1 MAQPSSEIALRISVL
16 NAQGQHLGGTVDV
29 ELKPKGGGESKIIK
43 GADASQDIDI
53 RGLQRGPNIQYDIT
67 VTPTGSSGGG
77 KSDSVNVPASGFST
91 VRVVVGRGSGDAEIA
106 VPPPN
111 SVQGSLV
118 FDTGLPAAGIAVR
131 IYNIAFAGK
140 ATLLG
145 STTSD
150 AQGKYAVAYGPSAL
164 QPNLQVR
171 VADPAGKEITISG
184 TKFNAAQQQTLNLV
198 VPSDARPLAPEFQR
212 LSADVAKTI
221 GSIAAL
227 GQAQESGGRQ
237 DLTLLSQSTRW
248 DARLVA
254 LAASAA
260 QQTATTGLG
269 QDVLYA
275 LYRVGLP
282 TDPALLA
289 TVPSTTVQQALSK
302 ASKSGIV
309 SLTDQQITAST
320 ATFQN
325 FATKTL
331 LASTAAG
338 AASTFSDIAALQF
351 KDNPTQQ
358 AAFANLFFN
367 QPAGSN
373 LWTEAAKL
381 NIPAATLDS
390 LRLQGKFL
398 YLTFNNAV
406 LAQRL
411 QQEVGSLAN
420 LPAIAD
426 KDYHQP
432 ATWQAALKAAA
443 GTGGDKALD
452 ALIPPVYTGTTADR
466 LSAYSADLAR
476 KVRVSFPTRVAAR
489 MAENK
494 EFAIDPKTTGNVAKF
509 LRTASTLGYDLGR
522 TPLNAFMTNSAK
534 NLPALDDPSK
544 EAVKSLHRIFQVTP
558 STESMQAALAQGF
571 TSANEIASYSRADF
585 LTKYAAAFPPGEAEL
600 VYAHSQTISSIT
612 FNIFAQAKA
621 LDNSAPV
628 YALSSPASDRQSSKN
643 ALVQQFPSM
652 ASLFGN
658 LDFCQ
663 CEDCRSVL
671 SPAAYFVDLLD
682 LLGQNSAPNAA
693 GNTPLDVL
701 IGKDGGIKG
710 RRPDLGALPL
720 TCSNTNTALPYI
732 DLVNEILEY
741 YIAHNNSLDTGAAYD
756 TGTAASA
763 DLIAEPQHVFP
774 SVYSTMLKQIVYP
787 LNLPFDLWL
796 ETVRGFLNYFK
807 APLAKVLDALRP
819 ADTLELF
826 TSGTPTPYYRA
837 QILSESLGI
846 SPAEYAVF
854 TATDT
859 TKWFKLYGGYATEAA
874 ALADLSNAKT
884 LSRTL
889 GVSYQGLADLVKTGF
904 INPALYSLIFQFE
917 RFGIDMGTA
926 FSFTTQPGFPVL
938 TAAQTADFQAQ
949 LNAITARYKQQNPG
963 STFDATTW
971 LKGVLPA
978 NYSSKVLVLADPNT
992 GCNFA
997 STTLQYADGSAAKPL
1012 DYLKIN
1018 LMVRLCNKLGTNLNP
1033 DAGDP
1038 ADAVG
1043 ASGWPLDEVDRALQ
1057 AFFPP
1062 ALPAFSDPGF
1072 PAAFGNA
1079 WKTALVYLAH
1089 LDDLNTRLAP
1099 ALGRIALLPLWQDL
1113 STQGENPLYAQLF
1126 LAASVLN
1133 NDFAFDDPNGSFPA
1147 PSGDL
1152 PVDQRPLSAH
1162 AAAVQGALS
1171 LTAAEL
1177 TAILADASVPAPA
1190 AFSLANLSVCYRYS
1204 LLAQCLQIPVADLI
1218 ALKTMSGLNPFQK
1231 LTGLP
1236 LAVLSD
1242 DILLKQTLAFV
1253 KQVGVVENS
1262 GFSVEDLRYLLRH
1275 QFDPVGIYQS
1285 DPNALIAL
1293 VQTIGS
1299 GLRSIQTQNAVPS
1312 NLLTMP
1318 ETLIDQSLSSLFPAP
1333 ILKTLFSQLSN
1344 SQTYT
1349 ATATSATGLTASDF
1363 AAAPELTVSYDAV
1376 TTTQSLTYKGL
1387 LLDWRKAELLLLNQN
1402 AALNAL
1408 LSGLLNG
1415 VQQQARTALA
1425 NSIGA
1430 VLGVWASLV
1439 QYEAVSTGVTPAQSI
1454 TDPLGK
1460 LAQADPSLSF
1470 AYDQADQL
1478 QWLGYRGVL
1487 TDAKL
1492 SALTAI
1498 NPSPTLATLLGK
1510 VQQQA
1515 LPAYNEMA
1523 ATETA
1528 VWCNSQTYKATQAAV
1543 APAGQIDVA
1552 AYSAALDLALQN
1564 GTITDPVPAI
1574 QISYDAVAQVQ
1585 TLTCA
1590 GVLTNSM
1597 RGQLAGLIASPLL
1610 GTLLQTVRNQAVGEF
1625 QFLANGLVAAAINDP
1640 DPFLAFAGVDPTKQ
1654 QRGAKA
1660 ELVKVFLPLLARKLS
1675 RQLVLQTLSATLGAD
1690 ASLTEALVTDAAL
1703 LNNPND
1709 PGKSLLQ
1716 AFLALGNPGGS
1727 ASYFHSANLSGAAA
1741 AMGIAISA
1749 DTSDPTNSALPTG
1762 SCRFEGYLQV
1772 PTDGPY
1778 RFFAELGNN
1787 GTKATLRIDSPDP
1800 NAIFPNPIVQAT
1812 ATKDHD
1818 EASQFVQLKGGV
1830 AYHFAIDFQSLGT
1843 NGASML
1849 IQGENLP
1856 KGPLSQVV
1864 LYPQQ
1869 SVDAFALARILLSKV
1884 LQILQVT
1891 GLDLRELSY
1900 LVAHAAQFSNLRLSS
1915 LPTQAAD
1922 DTPAK
1927 AAKLFTQFL
1936 TLADYADLRKGPAG
1950 GTDGLIDVFQAASQ
1964 ASPPVPPATLLAN
1977 LTRRDPQT
1985 VQAVATALGTS
1996 PHFTNNLGIRR
2007 MWDALQL
2014 VQLLGLPVQAV
2025 SAATAIVTAAPPAPD
2040 AIAAN
2045 FRNAVKSQYTPE
2057 QWRPI
2062 AQSVYDPLR
2071 RKKRDAL
2078 VSHLVDVLQLD
2089 SSNQLFEFFLV
2100 DPGMEPVVQTSRLRL
2115 ALSSVQT
2122 FVQRCFLNLESGNSD
2137 AKLNVA
2143 ASAIPADWW
2152 PWMKRYRVWQANR
2165 EIFLFPENWM
2175 QPELRMDKTDLFQ
2188 TLEGALLQGD
2198 VTSDLVEDA
2207 FLGYLKGLDLRA
2219 RLDIVASYFDQN
2231 TTNPGES
2238 TLYVLGR
2245 TYGHPHKYFTRTY
2258 ANGVWSGWEAVTA
2271 DIESDHMVLAIW
2283 RGRLNLLWLT
2293 FVTKAKAPDNG
2304 SGSGGTGVGSLSF
2317 DTLFSDISSSKPQ
2330 QQVQIQLHW
2339 SEYVHGKWTNRL
2351 STDVKK
2357 SEAINVLEGFDPSQV
2372 HLHVSK
2378 EIDSSGEEGALK
2390 VHVDFPF
2397 IYDLGW
2403 ILGVIFAEL
2412 AGRDPSTIQRANHTF
2427 RITSKNCDPVFS
2439 SAFYEPA
2446 PPMPY
2451 DTPGVDATQ
2460 YTGSAALTASFL
2472 NDIKTDGS
2480 GTNETEKIVDHI
2492 QNFDLLTCANA
2503 VAPPFLPTNDPQYKE
2518 AGGLVSPFFFKDG
2531 SASGPNGAA
2540 FLDERTFFVQ
2550 PSLTE
2555 TVVEEW
2561 DGWAIGPVVS
2571 QVDPTVIGK
2580 IDVIAQVPA
2589 SPIPIDPGDPVY
2601 SVYPVRDLT
2610 DWVTHPSVAVSYGG
2624 VAIGKTGGIQNPQI
2638 GAVQQAAVNLN
2649 GATVAGFTAAEA
2661 GAAVSGL
2668 VLVGSQGVNANRLQA
2683 VRNAGLTPANFN
2695 TVTRF

>member
-1 MAQPSSEIALRISVL
+1 
-16 NAQGQHLGGTVDV
+16 VDV

-53 RGLQRGPNIQYDIT
+53 RGLQRGPDIQYDVT
-67 VTPTGSSGGG
+67 VTPTGSSRGG

-106 VPPPN
+106 IPPSN
-111 SVQGSLV
+111 TVQGTLM

-131 IYNIAFAGK
+131 VYNIAFAGK
-140 ATLLG
+140 ANLLG

-150 AQGKYAVAYGPSAL
+150 AQGKYSVAYPPPSAI

-184 TKFNAAQQQTLNLV
+184 TKFNADQQQTLNLV

-221 GSIAAL
+221 GRVAEL

-275 LYRVGLP
+275 LFRVGLP

-325 FATKTL
+325 FATKML
-331 LASTAAG
+331 LTSTAAG
-338 AASTFSDIAALQF
+338 AASTFSDIAASQF
-351 KDNPTQQ
+351 KDNATQQ
-358 AAFANLFFN
+358 TAFANLFFN

-381 NIPAATLDS
+381 NITGTTLDS

-420 LPAIAD
+420 LPVIAD

-432 ATWQAALKAAA
+432 ITWQSALKAAA
-443 GTGGDKALD
+443 GAGGDKALD
-452 ALIPPVYTGTTADR
+452 ALIPAAYTGSTTADR

-476 KVRVSFPTRVAAR
+476 KVRVSFPTRVVAR
-489 MAENK
+489 MAEDK
-494 EFAIDPKTTGNVAKF
+494 ELAIDSKTTDNVAKF

-522 TPLNAFMTNSAK
+522 TPLNAFMANSAK
-534 NLPALDDPSK
+534 NLPVLDGPSK

-558 STESMQAALAQGF
+558 STESMQAALSQGF
-571 TSANEIASYSRADF
+571 TSANDIASYSRADF
-585 LTKYAAAFPPGEAEL
+585 LTKHAAAFPPGEAEL

-612 FNIFAQAKA
+612 FNIFAQAKS

-628 YALSSPASDRQSSKN
+628 YALSSPAGDRQSSKN

-682 LLGQNSAPNAA
+682 LLGQNSTPNAA

-710 RRPDLGALPL
+710 RRPDLAALPL

-741 YIAHNNSLDTGAAYD
+741 YIAHSDSLDAGAAYD
-756 TGTAASA
+756 TGSSTSA
-763 DLIAEPQHVFP
+763 DLIAEPQHVIP
-774 SVYSTMLKQIVYP
+774 SVYSTTLKQTVYP

-807 APLAKVLDALRP
+807 APLDQVLDTLGP

-826 TSGTPTPYYRA
+826 TGVPATPYYRA

-859 TKWFKLYGGYATEAA
+859 TKWFKLHGSYATEAA

-884 LSRTL
+884 LSRNL
-889 GVSYQGLADLVKTGF
+889 SVSYQGLADLVKTGF
-904 INPALYSLIFQFE
+904 VNPALYWLIFQFE

-926 FSFTTQPGFPVL
+926 FSFTNQPGFPAL
-938 TAAQTADFQAQ
+938 TAPQTADFQAQ
-949 LNAITARYKQQNPG
+949 LNAITARYKQENPG
-963 STFDATTW
+963 STFDAMTW
-971 LKGVLPA
+971 LKQVLPA
-978 NYSSKVLVLADPNT
+978 NYSTKVLVLADPNT
-992 GCNFA
+992 GCNFGG
-997 STTLQYADGSAAKPL
+997 TTLQYADGSAAKPL

-1018 LMVRLCNKLGTNLNP
+1018 LLVRLGHKLGCNLNP

-1038 ADAVG
+1038 AGAEE
-1043 ASGWPLDEVDRALQ
+1043 ASGWSLEEVDRAVQ
-1057 AFFPP
+1057 AFFPS

-1072 PAAFGNA
+1072 SAAFGNA
-1079 WKTALVYLAH
+1079 WKTVLVYLAH
-1089 LDDLNTRLAP
+1089 LDDLNTRLSP
-1099 ALGRIALLPLWQDL
+1099 ALGRVALLPFWQDL
-1113 STQGENPLYAQLF
+1113 PTQGENPLYAQLF
-1126 LAASVLN
+1126 LASSVLN
-1133 NDFAFDDPNGSFPA
+1133 NDFAFDDPNGAFPA

-1152 PVDQRPLSAH
+1152 AVDQRPLLAH

-1177 TAILADASVPAPA
+1177 TAILADANLPTPA

-1218 ALKTMSGLNPFQK
+1218 ALKTMSDLNPFQK

-1236 LAVLSD
+1236 LSVLAD
-1242 DILLKQTLAFV
+1242 DILQNQTIAFV
-1253 KQVGVVENS
+1253 KQVVAVQNS
-1262 GFSVEDLRYLLRH
+1262 GFSVDDLRYLLRH

-1285 DPNALIAL
+1285 DPNALMTL

-1299 GLRSIQTQNAVPS
+1299 GLSRIQAQNATPS

-1318 ETLIDQSLSSLFPAP
+1318 ETLIDQSLSGLFPATV
-1333 ILKTLFSQLSN
+1333 LKTLFTQLSN

-1349 ATATSATGLTASDF
+1349 ANAASASGLTPADF
-1363 AAAPELTVSYDAV
+1363 AATPELTVSYDAV
-1376 TTTQSLTYKGL
+1376 TTTQSLSYKGL
-1387 LLDWRKAELLLLNQN
+1387 LLDWRKAELQLLNQN

-1408 LSGLLNG
+1408 LSGLLDG

-1425 NSIGA
+1425 DSITA

-1439 QYEAVSTGVTPAQSI
+1439 QYEGVSTGVTLAHSI

-1460 LAQADPSLSF
+1460 LALADPSLGF

-1498 NPSPTLATLLGK
+1498 NPSPVLATLLSK

-1523 ATETA
+1523 ATEA
-1528 VWCNSQTYKATQAAV
+1528 AIWCNSQTYKALQAAV

-1564 GTITDPVPAI
+1564 GTITDPLPAI

-1597 RGQLAGLIASPLL
+1597 RGQLAGMIASPLL
-1610 GTLLQTVRNQAVGEF
+1610 GTLLQSVRNQAVSEF
-1625 QFLANGLVAAAINDP
+1625 QFLANGLAPAAINDP
-1640 DPFLAFAGVDPTKQ
+1640 DPFLSFAGVDSTKQ
-1654 QRGAKA
+1654 QRAAKA

-1690 ASLTEALVTDAAL
+1690 ASLTEALMTDAAL

-1716 AFLALGNPGGS
+1716 AFLALGNPGVS

-1741 AMGIAISA
+1741 ATGVAISV
-1749 DTSDPTNSALPTG
+1749 DTADPTNSALPTG
-1762 SCRFEGYLQV
+1762 SCQFEGHLQV

-1787 GTKATLRIDSPDP
+1787 GAKAALRVDSPDP

-1830 AYHFAIDFQSLGT
+1830 AYHIAVDFQSLGT

-1869 SVDAFALARILLSKV
+1869 SVDAFARARVLLSKV

-1900 LVAHAAQFSNLRLSS
+1900 LVAHAAQFGNLRLSS

-1922 DTPAK
+1922 DSPAK
-1927 AAKLFTQFL
+1927 AAKLFSQFL

-1950 GTDGLIDVFQAASQ
+1950 GTDGLIDVFQADSQ
-1964 ASPPVPPATLLAN
+1964 ASPPVPPAVLLAN

-1985 VQAVATALGTS
+1985 VQAVATALGVS

-2007 MWDALQL
+2007 MWNALQL

-2025 SAATAIVTAAPPAPD
+2025 SAATGIVTAAPPSPD
-2040 AIAAN
+2040 VIAAN
-2045 FRNAVKSQYTPE
+2045 FRNAVKAQYTPE

-2062 AQSVYDPLR
+2062 AQSIYDPLR

-2078 VSHLVDVLQLD
+2078 VSHLVDALQLE
-2089 SSNQLFEFFLV
+2089 SSNQLFEYFLA

-2122 FVQRCFLNLESGNSD
+2122 FIQRCFLNLESGNSD
-2137 AKLNVA
+2137 AKLDVA

-2175 QPELRMDKTDLFQ
+2175 EPELRMDKSDLFQ

-2198 VTSDLVEDA
+2198 VTSDLVEGA
-2207 FLGYLKGLDLRA
+2207 FLDYLKGLDLRA

-2258 ANGVWSGWEAVTA
+2258 SNGVWSGLEAVTA

-2293 FVTKAKAPDNG
+2293 FVTKAKAPDTG
-2304 SGSGGTGVGSLSF
+2304 ASSGAGGVGSLSF
-2317 DTLFSDISSSKPQ
+2317 GTLFSDISSSRPQ

-2339 SEYVHGKWTNRL
+2339 SEYVQGKWTNRI
-2351 STDVKK
+2351 STDVKN
-2357 SEAINVLEGFDPSQV
+2357 SEAINVMEGFDPSQV

-2378 EIDSSGEEGALK
+2378 EIDSNGDEGALK
-2390 VHVDFPF
+2390 VHVDFPI
-2397 IYDLGW
+2397 IYDIAW
-2403 ILGVIFAEL
+2403 ILGEIFAAL
-2412 AGRDPSTIQRANHTF
+2412 AGKDPSQIQRANHTF

-2439 SAFYEPA
+2439 SAFYEAP

-2451 DTPGVDATQ
+2451 DAPGVDATV
-2460 YTGSAALTASFL
+2460 YTGSTALTATFL
-2472 NDIKTDGS
+2472 NDIKTDGT
-2480 GTNETEKIVDHI
+2480 GANETEKILDHI
-2492 QNFDLLTCANA
+2492 QNFDLLTCSNA
-2503 VAPPFLPTNDPQYKE
+2503 VVPPFLPTNDPQYQV
-2518 AGGLVSPFFFKDG
+2518 AGGLVSPFFFKDA
-2531 SASGPNGAA
+2531 SATGPTGAA

-2571 QVDPTVIGK
+2571 QVDPNVIGK

-2601 SVYPVRDLT
+2601 SVFPVRDLT

-2624 VAIGKTGGIQNPQI
+2624 VAIGKNGGIQNPTI
-2638 GAVQQAAVNLN
+2638 GGVQMAAVNLN

-2661 GAAVSGL
+2661 SAAAAGL
-2668 VLVGSQGVNANRLQA
+2668 VLVGSQGVNVNRLQA
-2683 VRNAGLTPANFN
+2683 IRKAGLPAANFN
-2695 TVTRF
+2695 PMTRF